1 MEQDR
6 KAERSGRPVA
16 PAHDLGMNAGI
27 VEILRERFALNPN
40 SVPPEWADFFRSSEN
55 GQSTPSA
62 PGSGSGHGA
71 STSPPS
77 RPAPSASASS
87 SSASSSLAAPASAAP
102 ASATPPVPPATP
114 PAAATSAVTSPGA
127 GHPSMT
133 PPPGYILVEA
143 STARALDQT
152 LTLKNSRVLRMIHA
166 FRARGHRIAET
177 DPLGMRP
184 SYFPEVDPAYWGF
197 DESDMEREFVTG
209 DLYGGPLQPLGQILE
224 HLRETYTRSVG
235 VEFTHIQDPE
245 RKNWLIDQ
253 MESTRNRTQFS
264 NEERLRILRDLA
276 EAELFENFVH
286 TRFVGQKRFSL
297 EGGESLIPLLEE
309 LVEESGA
316 YGIREYVLGMAHR
329 GRLNVLCNILDK
341 SKEMIFSEFEDIAL
355 EMPFGSGDVKYH
367 KGYSS
372 NRKTRTGYQVH
383 LSLTSNPSHL
393 EAVNPVVEG
402 RARAKQTRD
411 GDEAGARTVPVLI
424 HGDAAFAG
432 QGIVAETLNLSQLQG
447 YTTGGT
453 VHIVVDNQIG
463 FTTTPAEAR
472 SSLYATDVAK
482 MIQVPIF
489 HVNGDHPEAVVHV
502 TRLALA
508 YRQKFRSDV
517 VIALVCYRKH
527 GHNEGD
533 EPMFTQPLLYGVIKE
548 KRPVR
553 QMYRDRLI
561 AMNVLS
567 KDEAE
572 AMENEFKE
580 RLDKGLESI
589 KTKVP
594 KPEEPYEPRGVWD
607 GFSRMTPEDE
617 TPTHLSRET
626 LVDLMARLTELP
638 DSLHVHPKLK
648 KLFEKRQDA
657 VRKGVGLD
665 WSFGETMAYASL
677 LEDGYNVRLS
687 GQDSSRGTFSH
698 RHAVIVDQLTGA
710 EYTPLAHLTPKARF
724 EVYDS
729 LLSEAAV
736 LGYEYGYSLA
746 DPMTLVIWEAQF
758 GDFVNGAQ
766 VIIDQFIASAHV
778 KWGRMSGLTMMLP
791 HGYEGQG
798 PEHSSARIERFL
810 QLCAEDNLQV
820 ANCTT
825 PAQIFHLLRRQ
836 MVRNYRA
843 PLIVFTPKSLL
854 RHPRAVSTIEEFTEG
869 RFQRVVDDPAIR
881 DPQKV
886 QRVLLCSGKVYYDL
900 SAERKKR
907 GSEGAL
913 DPDTVAIVRVEQVY
927 PWPAPELERIFD
939 YYASAEEICWVQ
951 EEPQNDGAW
960 FFAQPRLQDM
970 LAERCQVRYVG
981 RPEGASPAVGS
992 ARLHHQRQ
1000 AKVLSDALGGLP
1012 ERKVPPDAKS
1022 PSSKVG
1028 SAAR

>member
-1 MEQDR
+1 MDQ
-6 KAERSGRPVA
+6 
-16 PAHDLGMNAGI
+16 LGVNAGI
-27 VEILRERFALNPN
+27 VEILRERFSLNPN
-40 SVPPEWADFFRSSEN
+40 SVPPEWVEFFRGSEN
-55 GQSTPSA
+55 GETGSASSGPAAGAWQASPAVAASTPA
-62 PGSGSGHGA
+62 PAA
-71 STSPPS
+71 SVPSSPPS
-77 RPAPSASASS
+77 RPAVPTGTAPSASVPSPASVPGPLS
-87 SSASSSLAAPASAAP
+87 PATPLAPASAA
-102 ASATPPVPPATP
+102 VPG
-114 PAAATSAVTSPGA
+114 VV
-127 GHPSMT
+127 

-197 DESDMEREFVTG
+197 DESDMDREFVTG
-209 DLYGGPLQPLGQILE
+209 DLYGGPLQSLRQILD

-253 MESTRNRTQFS
+253 MESTRNRTEFS
-264 NEERLRILRDLA
+264 ADERLRILRDLA

-341 SKEMIFSEFEDIAL
+341 SKEMIFSEFEDTAN

-411 GDEAGARTVPVLI
+411 GDEAGARTVPVLV

-432 QGIVAETLNLSQLQG
+432 QGVVAETLNLSQLQG

-567 KDEAE
+567 KEEAE

-607 GFSRMTPEDE
+607 GFSRTTPAEE
-617 TPTHLSRET
+617 TPTQLRREV
-626 LVDLMARLTELP
+626 LVDLMARITELP

-677 LEDGYNVRLS
+677 LEDGYSVRLS

-778 KWGRMSGLTMMLP
+778 KWGRMSGLTMLLP

-810 QLCAEDNLQV
+810 QLCAEDNLQI

-854 RHPRAVSTIEEFTEG
+854 RHPKAVSTIEEFTEG
-869 RFQRVVDDPAIR
+869 RFQRVVEDPAIR
-881 DPQKV
+881 ESKTV
-886 QRVLLCSGKVYYDL
+886 QRILLCSGKVYYDL
-900 SAERKKR
+900 AAERKKR
-907 GSEGAL
+907 GADGTA
-913 DPDTVAIVRVEQVY
+913 DPDTVAIARVEQIY
-927 PWPAPELERIFD
+927 PWPAEELERIFA
-939 YYASAEEICWVQ
+939 YYENATEIFWVQ
-951 EEPQNDGAW
+951 EEPKNDGAW
-960 FFAQPRLQDM
+960 FFVEPRLQEM
-970 LAERCQVRYVG
+970 LEERCRVRYVG

-1000 AKVLSDALGGLP
+1000 AKVLSDALDGLP
-1012 ERKVPPDAKS
+1012 ERTGTPDVQSA
-1022 PSSKVG
+1022 SSKIG